1 VLIVTEKYTKKKEI
15 TRGCRSSGLI
25 RRTVNPFTWVRIP
38 SAPQKLNKMKTTEA
52 DMQRLYD
59 YMDKMGVKYTVDR
72 NPSPEK
78 IAEIKA
84 KIERSRSLLEK
95 SHPS

>member
-1 VLIVTEKYTKKKEI
+1 MLIVTEKYTKKKEI

-38 SAPQKLNKMKTTEA
+38 SAPQKLNKMKTTNA

-78 IAEIKA
+78 IARIKTQ
-84 KIERSRSLLEK
+84 IEKNKSRGL
-95 SHPS
+95 

>member
-1 VLIVTEKYTKKKEI
+1 MAAKYI
-15 TRGCRSSGLI
+15 
-25 RRTVNPFTWVRIP
+25 
-38 SAPQKLNKMKTTEA
+38 KMKTTEA

-59 YMDKMGVKYTVDR
+59 YLDKIGVTYTVDR

-78 IAEIKA
+78 IARIKA
-84 KIERSRSLLEK
+84 QIERSRSLLEK